1 MLLSIRGTCD
11 RCRKSTVAQ
20 VHVMGESSSL
30 KAERWPGF
38 SWPLNIFTVA
48 LVRTHTH
55 NSMHVHRFVHRL
67 TECNITK
74 ITLLGR
80 YGV

>member
-1 MLLSIRGTCD
+1 
-11 RCRKSTVAQ
+11 
-20 VHVMGESSSL
+20 MGESSSL
-30 KAERWPGF
+30 KAERWPGFSYVWPGF